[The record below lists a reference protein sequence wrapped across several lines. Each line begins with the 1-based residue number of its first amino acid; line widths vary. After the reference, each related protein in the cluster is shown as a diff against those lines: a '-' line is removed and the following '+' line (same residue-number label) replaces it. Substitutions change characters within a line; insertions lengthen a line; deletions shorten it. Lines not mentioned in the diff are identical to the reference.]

1 MKDFKL
7 LKNKNFLYFVLSQ
20 GISGFGDIFF
30 DTLILLLVY
39 DSTKSV
45 LQSAMVGIAWHISSI
60 ILSPIA
66 GALSDSYDRKKIL
79 ISSNFIGFIITF
91 FIALFYLFNKKLSLP
106 VALSAIILSNI
117 AQTFIRPASRSILPD
132 ISGEE
137 NIESATGALSYIT
150 NIFNFIGTLSVG
162 FIIEFLGGFTAIVI
176 DSITFFIASVII
188 AFINI
193 PQKSISID
201 INKNNNLLENIRNG
215 WEVLKANVL
224 FKRIVVAAILINVMS
239 FIGPLLPAFIDE
251 KFNGG
256 SIDYSIIE
264 TISLIAGILV
274 GTTVSTLTQHIQS
287 KKLITYGWIGMGLS
301 ILGTSLF
308 KAKFIIYI
316 MFFLQSLFRTVSEV
330 NFDIF
335 MLREV
340 EQKFRGRI
348 IGIVF
353 SLSVI
358 SIPLSTFIAGIVGE
372 RLPVMY
378 IFMFAGIYAAIIGVV
393 CLITV
398 KRSDDPPEIEDQ
410 L

>member
-1 MKDFKL
+1 
-7 LKNKNFLYFVLSQ
+7 
-20 GISGFGDIFF
+20 
-30 DTLILLLVY
+30 
-39 DSTKSV
+39 
-45 LQSAMVGIAWHISSI
+45 
-60 ILSPIA
+60 
-66 GALSDSYDRKKIL
+66 
-79 ISSNFIGFIITF
+79 
-91 FIALFYLFNKKLSLP
+91 
-106 VALSAIILSNI
+106 
-117 AQTFIRPASRSILPD
+117 
-132 ISGEE
+132 
-137 NIESATGALSYIT
+137 
-150 NIFNFIGTLSVG
+150 
-162 FIIEFLGGFTAIVI
+162 
-176 DSITFFIASVII
+176 
-188 AFINI
+188 
-193 PQKSISID
+193 
-201 INKNNNLLENIRNG
+201 
-215 WEVLKANVL
+215 
-224 FKRIVVAAILINVMS
+224 
-239 FIGPLLPAFIDE
+239 
-251 KFNGG
+251 
-256 SIDYSIIE
+256 
-264 TISLIAGILV
+264 
-274 GTTVSTLTQHIQS
+274 
-287 KKLITYGWIGMGLS
+287 MGLS